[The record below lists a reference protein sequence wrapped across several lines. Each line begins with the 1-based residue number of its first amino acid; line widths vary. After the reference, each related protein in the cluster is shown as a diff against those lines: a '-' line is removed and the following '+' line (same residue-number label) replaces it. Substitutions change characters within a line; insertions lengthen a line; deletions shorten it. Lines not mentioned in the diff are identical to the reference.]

1 MELERFETEVTVE
14 GPDRM
19 IVSLIGELDLGAVPA
34 LWARLEPLFGPGK
47 LIVLDGERLGFL
59 DSSGLRML
67 ARAAS
72 RAART
77 GTVLRLVAPGQAV
90 RRTLELVGAET
101 LIDLRP
107 TVAQALAA

>member
-67 ARAAS
+67 ARAAN

-77 GTVLRLVAPGQAV
+77 GTVLRLAAPGQAV
-90 RRTLELVGAET
+90 RRTLELVGAEA
-101 LIDLRP
+101 LIDLHP